1 VQQINTNPQPEKTKG
16 LCSST
21 TQTHNL
27 KNQKDLCTTA
37 QHNLP
42 TISKKAKEFVQQL
55 NTTSPQSEKQKELV
69 QEHSNT
75 KP

>member
-1 VQQINTNPQPEKTKG
+1 VQQINTNPRSEKTKG

-27 KNQKDLCTTA
+27 KKIKRICVAA

-55 NTTSPQSEKQKELV
+55 NINPQSEKQKEFM
-69 QEHSNT
+69 QEHNT
-75 KP
+75 NP